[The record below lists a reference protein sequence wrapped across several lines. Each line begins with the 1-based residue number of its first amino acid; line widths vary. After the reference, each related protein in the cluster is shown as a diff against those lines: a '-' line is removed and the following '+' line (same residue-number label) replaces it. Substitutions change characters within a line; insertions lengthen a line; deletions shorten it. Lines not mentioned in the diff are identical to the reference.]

1 MALIRFR
8 KRQFSNV
15 LKLKFIMLTVHLFTG
30 VNAGQ
35 HLYIPVHVKKL
46 GRNEQ

>member
-8 KRQFSNV
+8 KRQFSSV
-15 LKLKFIMLTVHLFTG
+15 KLKFIMLTVHLFTG